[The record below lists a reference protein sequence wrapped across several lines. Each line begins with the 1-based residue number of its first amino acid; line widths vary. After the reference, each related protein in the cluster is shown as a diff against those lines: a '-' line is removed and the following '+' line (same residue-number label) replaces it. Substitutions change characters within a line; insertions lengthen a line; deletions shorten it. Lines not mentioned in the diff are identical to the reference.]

1 MADEADKAQVSS
13 DRLLEAG
20 IAAHR
25 NGGHL
30 SDGQKDCIDCGEEIP
45 EKRRKAAPGCERCIE
60 CQQDIE
66 EKK

>member
-1 MADEADKAQVSS
+1 MTDEADKAQISS

-25 NGGHL
+25 GRGHL
-30 SDGQKDCIDCGEEIP
+30 GDGEKECIDCGEEIP

-60 CQQDIE
+60 CQANFE
-66 EKK
+66 GEK